1 MIYWFY
7 GQPGAGKTTLGNALA
22 EKLDKPY
29 NKIIRID
36 GDVMRNIFQNKDY
49 SDEGRR
55 KNLRKVNDIAR
66 FLDYNGYVVI
76 ISVVAPI
83 KEIREEI
90 RDLNPRMIY
99 VFTNEIRG
107 REDYFA
113 KDFEVNDNDFSIN
126 TDNTNPLKCIDEVL
140 AFYR

>member
-22 EKLDKPY
+22 ERYKPWNKL
-29 NKIIRID
+29 IRID

-66 FLDYNGYVVI
+66 FLHYNDYIVI

-113 KDFEVNDNDFSIN
+113 KDFEVNDRDFSIN
-126 TDNTNPLKCIDEVL
+126 TDNTNPQKCINEVL

>member
-1 MIYWFY
+1 
-7 GQPGAGKTTLGNALA
+7 
-22 EKLDKPY
+22 
-29 NKIIRID
+29 
-36 GDVMRNIFQNKDY
+36 MRNIFQNKDY

-66 FLDYNGYVVI
+66 FLHYNDYIVI

-90 RDLNPRMIY
+90 RDLDPRMIY

-113 KDFEVNDNDFSIN
+113 KDFEVNDRDFSIN
-126 TDNTNPLKCIDEVL
+126 TDNTNPQKCINEVL